1 MISFPWWV
9 TVLVIMSIYWPV
21 TVMVAAAIVVTAF
34 LGTKSLGWRVAWI
47 VLAAL
52 IVAPVIWFYTIP

>member
-52 IVAPVIWFYTIP
+52 IVAPVIWFYTMP

>member
-34 LGTKSLGWRVAWI
+34 LGTKSIGWRLAWI
-47 VLAAL
+47 ALAAL
-52 IVAPVIWFYTIP
+52 IVAPVIWFYTIL